1 MKMVKQIPKM
11 IFFPV
16 RRPRLEGLL
25 LHRPDCLCDVR
36 VHLAQLASL
45 LSRVPR
51 RPENPDCSHLI
62 HLQKIAEVVQ
72 HEQEADD
79 RFELALSKAFT
90 EVLNYYFPEDSY
102 NHIELVIHSGNVCKT
117 TVWI

>member
-1 MKMVKQIPKM
+1 M
-11 IFFPV
+11 
-16 RRPRLEGLL
+16 
-25 LHRPDCLCDVR
+25 
-36 VHLAQLASL
+36 HLAQLASL

-79 RFELALSKAFT
+79 RFELAHRGEFT
-90 EVLNYYFPEDSY
+90 GVLNYFSM
-102 NHIELVIHSGNVCKT
+102 KT
-117 TVWI
+117 PIIILNSLNTVVMSVKQQFGL